1 MYLIRRPDYQSD
13 TTQFI
18 RQLHEQKPGLEERQ
32 VAGRGLL
39 WDKNVDR
46 SLWQDLRAGR
56 VRQKAYP
63 YYSFDADG
71 DTSLPTRENLDQT
84 EA

>member
-18 RQLHEQKPGLEERQ
+18 HQLREHKPGLEERQ
-32 VAGRGLL
+32 SQGRELL

-46 SLWQDLRAGR
+46 ELWQDLRASR
-56 VRQKAYP
+56 LRQKAYV
-63 YYSFDADG
+63 YYSFDENGYD
-71 DTSLPTRENLDQT
+71 SIPT
-84 EA
+84 